1 MIALLITT
9 FLTAQAAADCE
20 LVPPAGWVVAV
31 GYGRGNEADARR
43 EARED
48 AHQRLIGQI
57 CSGQTASRCADL
69 GRYVRDWQEGVWENR
84 KVCALAGAERALLE
98 RRSAD
103 QAKVDATLAKAARD
117 VAARTGTD
125 ALHVVGLSGPES
137 RLFRSQ
143 LFSALGEAGVIL
155 RDEGGSGPELRI
167 ELRPQG
173 DKATVTLSYRSAPG
187 REFIIIDSV
196 ICPVDTVGLDQP
208 LSAKGPQPVTH
219 VVQVGGRPVEETH
232 WVDGCSSVGLLE
244 EPAARIGGKADAK
257 LGARANGY
265 IVQARSL
272 CQQYER
278 FAITAEEYGRQ
289 LAALDQWL
297 QQADTAVASGKAGSI
312 PATPVAVPPRR
323 LEARVL
329 RTSDK
334 HEMKTGDPVTHG
346 DRLRFFA
353 TVDGPAHLYL
363 VFENS
368 AGEKMVMPERPEG
381 LVVSRAGEYALPSA
395 DQSIQVDN
403 HKGRVELVHVISS
416 PVALGDPAS
425 APARARS
432 TRGFSVVADPVY
444 ETDQSTEAW
453 YGDPEANASG
463 YGAVTVTFAFPHQ

>member
-1 MIALLITT
+1 LITT
-9 FLTAQAAADCE
+9 FLTAQAAGDCE

-84 KVCALAGAERALLE
+84 KVCALAGAERVLLE

-103 QAKVDATLAKAARD
+103 QAKLDATLAKAARD
-117 VAARTGTD
+117 VAARAGTD

-143 LFSALGEAGVIL
+143 LLGALGGAGVIL
-155 RDEGGSGPELRI
+155 RDSGDSGPELRV
-167 ELRPQG
+167 ELSSQG
-173 DKATVTLSYRSAPG
+173 DLAAVTMTYRTHVG
-187 REFIIIDSV
+187 GDFVIIQSFTASG
-196 ICPVDTVGLDQP
+196 DTVGIDQRM
-208 LSAKGPQPVTH
+208 SAKGPQPVTS
-219 VVQVGGRPVEETH
+219 VVHVGGRAVEETH
-232 WVDGCSSVGLLE
+232 WVDGCSALGPLE
-244 EPAARIGGKADAK
+244 DRAARIGGRADIE
-257 LGARANGY
+257 LGNRVTGHLN
-265 IVQARSL
+265 QARVL

-278 FAITAEEYGRQ
+278 FAISAEEYGRQ

-297 QQADTAVASGKAGSI
+297 QQADSAVTSGKAGSI

-323 LEARVL
+323 LEPKVL
-329 RTSDK
+329 RTADK
-334 HEMKTGDPVTHG
+334 HELKTGDPVTHG

-453 YGDPEANASG
+453 YGDPEATAHG